1 MKNVVPSIFVLVIAL
16 ALFSCGKG
24 STNDNGPTSIVGNW
38 SIVSDSSYTT
48 GIGAYGPPSGN
59 KYIGTAADH
68 YDFTSDGGLTIH
80 EGTIMTGT
88 ASYTVGPDTITKLKK
103 VNIKF
108 SNLTY
113 DGGTTLTNASKSFDI
128 SSLTNNS
135 MVLTSSLLSPGGAF
149 YETVVLKK

>member
-1 MKNVVPSIFVLVIAL
+1 MKNIVPSVFVLVIAL
-16 ALFSCGKG
+16 ALFSCGKS
-24 STNDNGPTSIVGNW
+24 STNDNGPSSIVGNW

-48 GIGAYGPPSGN
+48 GIGANGPPSGN

-88 ASYTVGPDTITKLKK
+88 ASYTVGPDTITKLKR

-108 SNLTY
+108 SNVTY
-113 DGGTTLTNASKSFDI
+113 EGSLLTNASKFFDI
-128 SSLTNNS
+128 SSLTSNS
-135 MVLTSSLLSPGGAF
+135 MVLSSSLLSPGGAF

>member
-1 MKNVVPSIFVLVIAL
+1 MKNIVPSIFVLVIAL

-24 STNDNGPTSIVGNW
+24 STNDNGPSSIVGNW

-48 GIGAYGPPSGN
+48 GIGAYGSPSGS

-68 YDFTSDGGLTIH
+68 YDFTSDGKLTIH
-80 EGTIMTGT
+80 EGNIMTGT
-88 ASYTVGPDTITKLKK
+88 ASYTVGPDTITKLKR

-113 DGGTTLTNASKSFDI
+113 DGSMLTNASKSFDI
-128 SSLTNNS
+128 SSLTSNS
-135 MVLTSSLLSPGGAF
+135 MVLSSSLLSPGGAF
-149 YETVVLKK
+149 YETVILKK